1 MGLEKAG
8 MTKRGGQLVQ
18 AEEGETTEESS
29 AEGDFLKEEEEDE
42 IGFPSRGL
50 GGGEIGWTRLMWA

>member
-42 IGFPSRGL
+42 IGFQGD
-50 GGGEIGWTRLMWA
+50 

>member
-1 MGLEKAG
+1 MGLENAG

-29 AEGDFLKEEEEDE
+29 AEGDFLKAEEEEEEEEE
-42 IGFPSRGL
+42 IGFC
-50 GGGEIGWTRLMWA
+50 GGEIGWTRLMWA